1 MEILNEQ
8 KKKIKDDLYNYVQTM
23 ADGSANKASQ
33 MLSGVSNATISNV
46 LNDKHEKVAATMW
59 QNIKNQVSKKGEW
72 QYVAIRPSIFID
84 KVIQDAAENS
94 TVKGL
99 VGIAGGCKSKSV
111 LRTETANVF
120 VVSCHEYFT
129 SRDFLESISEA
140 MGVKIYSARIST
152 LMKEIVK
159 HLLKLKNPVIIIDE
173 ADKLDRKVLYFFISL
188 FNALEGKCGL
198 IIQATHYLQSFIQN
212 GVDNGRKGF
221 QEIYSRIGQIFLEVP
236 KINLNDAKKICK
248 ANGLTDDTTI
258 TQIFNGCNYDVRVIK
273 NDVHAH
279 LKKQ

>member
-1 MEILNEQ
+1 MEILDEQ
-8 KKKIKDDLYNYVQTM
+8 KKKIKKDLRNYVLVQ
-23 ADGSANKASQ
+23 ADGSANKASKQ
-33 MLSGVSNATISNV
+33 LTSVSNGTISNV
-46 LNDKHEKVAATMW
+46 LNDNWEKVGQPMW
-59 QNIKNQVSKKGEW
+59 QNIQNQVCVKGEW
-72 QYVAIRPSIFID
+72 VYVDIRPSLFIET
-84 KVIQDAAENS
+84 VIKDAAENS
-94 TVKGL
+94 SVKGL

-111 LRTETANVF
+111 LRTEIPNVF

-129 SRDFLESISEA
+129 SRDFLEGICEA
-140 MGVKIYSARIST
+140 MGVKIYSNRIST

-188 FNALEGKCGL
+188 FNALEGKCAL
-198 IIQATHYLQSFIQN
+198 IIQATHFLQSFIKN

-236 KINLNDAKKICK
+236 RINLNDAKKICK
-248 ANGLTDDTTI
+248 GNGLTDDTII
-258 TQIFNGCNYDVRVIK
+258 TQIFNSCNYDVRVIK

-279 LKKQ
+279 LKA

>member
-8 KKKIKDDLYNYVQTM
+8 KKRIQTDLHNYVQVQ

-33 MLSGVSNATISNV
+33 MLSSISNGTISKV
-46 LNDKHEKVAATMW
+46 LNDKWDNIADTMW
-59 QNIKNQVSKKGEW
+59 QNIQNQVSKKGEW
-72 QYVAIRPSIFID
+72 QYVDIRPSNFI
-84 KVIQDAAENS
+84 KAVIVNAAENS
-94 TVKGL
+94 SVNAI

-111 LRTETANVF
+111 VRIEIENVF
-120 VVSCHEYFT
+120 VVTCNEYTT
-129 SRDFLESISEA
+129 SRDFLESICDA
-140 MGVKIYSARIST
+140 MNVKVYSNRISVI
-152 LMKEIVK
+152 MKQITK

-198 IIQATHYLQSFIQN
+198 IIQATHFLKSFIVN
-212 GVDNGRKGF
+212 GVDNGKKGF

-236 KINLNDAKKICK
+236 RINLNDAKKICK
-248 ANGLTDDTTI
+248 ANGLTDETII

-279 LKKQ
+279 LKNQ

>member
-1 MEILNEQ
+1 MEILDEQ
-8 KKKIKDDLYNYVQTM
+8 KKKITNDLYNYVQNM

-33 MLSGVSNATISNV
+33 ILSGVSNATISNV
-46 LNDKHEKVAATMW
+46 LNNKHEKVADTMW

-72 QYVAIRPSIFID
+72 QYVAIRPSIFIE

-94 TVKGL
+94 SVKGL

-111 LRTETANVF
+111 LRTETNNVF
-120 VVSCHEYFT
+120 VISCHEYFT
-129 SRDFLESISEA
+129 SRDFLEAICEA
-140 MGVKIYSARIST
+140 MGVRIYSGRIST

-212 GVDNGRKGF
+212 GVDTGKKGF

-236 KINLNDAKKICK
+236 KINLNDAKKICR
-248 ANGLTDDTTI
+248 ANGLTDDLLI
-258 TQIFNGCNYDVRVIK
+258 TEIFNSCNYDVRVIR